1 MIAHIKNNLA
11 IYKMVSNNL
20 METMRNKVYRECKN
34 DYESVKLIKAYDVI
48 LAAFYNKM
56 DNKPYEKE
64 DVNEA
69 ITVAA
74 NLITSVQPD
83 REKRHTFYLIHS
95 RLTNILINNNEY
107 FPTEENM
114 NWFQEEVFATILR
127 LVRFTE

>member
-1 MIAHIKNNLA
+1 
-11 IYKMVSNNL
+11 MVSNNL

-74 NLITSVQPD
+74 NLISSVQPD
-83 REKRHTFYLIHS
+83 REKRHTFYLVHS

-107 FPTEENM
+107 FPTEENK